1 MPSWLT
7 TGSRLR
13 ALLRTPGVLQVV
25 GIAVLVI
32 AAEVVAVGILTGAFS
47 SQGSDGPA
55 NAGPRLARLT
65 EANPHAVP
73 QHAAGSAAVTLVRAK
88 PAPATRP
95 APAVAPTPAPAAPA
109 RTRHVSHRQPKRRS
123 QAPQVP
129 SQPAPSQPAPQPV
142 SQPAP
147 FGHFHHHHDRQ
158 VPAPNADPQ
167 PQQQQEGDGGDQ
179 HQGDDAGGDG
189 QQQQQPQQPGDGQQ
203 PQQGDNGGDGG

>member
-32 AAEVVAVGILTGAFS
+32 VAEVVAVGILTGAFS
-47 SQGSDGPA
+47 SHGSAGPE

-73 QHAAGSAAVTLVRAK
+73 QHAAGSAVVNLARAT
-88 PAPATRP
+88 PARTAHP
-95 APAVAPTPAPAAPA
+95 APAVAPTPAPTTPAP
-109 RTRHVSHRQPKRRS
+109 THHLRHVNHAQPKHRS
-123 QAPQVP
+123 QAPQ
-129 SQPAPSQPAPQPV
+129 APSQPAPRQPAPQRV

-147 FGHFHHHHDRQ
+147 FEHFHHHRDRQ
-158 VPAPNADPQ
+158 TPGPNVHL
-167 PQQQQEGDGGDQ
+167 PQQQQQQQQDGDGGDL
-179 HQGDDAGGDG
+179 HQGEGGGDQYRGDLGRGQDDAG
-189 QQQQQPQQPGDGQQ
+189 
-203 PQQGDNGGDGG
+203 DNR